1 MTQFLI
7 TTPDGRVFGVV
18 LDRSPMTPEQVDHHR
33 SNFGARTLADVH
45 AYARFIGPGS
55 TVARLAGR
63 DRSFARSGRFP
74 RRYAAQAHCV
84 VVECAA

>member
-33 SNFGARTLADVH
+33 SNFGARTLQDVH
-45 AYARFIGPGS
+45 AYARFVGPGS

-63 DRSFARSGRFP
+63 PKRFAASGRHP
-74 RRYAAQAHCV
+74 RRYAASSHCV
-84 VVECAA
+84 VLECAA